1 MNEKYDINYRSII
14 LRILRNVLVYT
25 LIIHI
30 AAATFCYFIGWRDT
44 YLYGRSLILGG
55 VIVLAL
61 GLMSAFGGRQSMQLG
76 VSNPVL
82 IAQYRV
88 TDKKQKDSDKI
99 SSYRFLILSSLVGIL
114 TVLSGV
120 YIQTL

>member
-14 LRILRNVLVYT
+14 LRLLRNILVYT

-30 AAATFCYFIGWRDT
+30 AAAAFCYFIGWRNT
-44 YLYGRSLILGG
+44 YLYGNSLVWGG
-55 VIVLAL
+55 VIVFAL
-61 GLMSAFGGRQSMQLG
+61 GLMSAFGGRQSTQLG

-82 IAQYRV
+82 IAQHLA
-88 TDKKQKDSDKI
+88 TSKKQKDPDKI
-99 SSYRFLILSSLVGIL
+99 SGYKFLILSSVAGIL
-114 TVLSGV
+114 TILSGL

>member
-14 LRILRNVLVYT
+14 LRMLRNVLVYT

-30 AAATFCYFIGWRDT
+30 AAAAFCYLIGWRDT

-61 GLMSAFGGRQSMQLG
+61 GLMSAFGGRQSAQLG

-82 IAQYRV
+82 IAQHRV
-88 TDKKQKDSDKI
+88 TSRKQKDSDKI

-114 TVLSGV
+114 TILSGV